1 MIDFQRL
8 QGELEEEIHR
18 VKDLNE
24 LSQLKARYLGKK
36 GFITQAI
43 AHIREVSPEER
54 KEYGSRVNSLK
65 EFAEE
70 LFRKKEEELRA
81 FEIERKLSKEWLD
94 LSVPLEPAIGT
105 LHPLTQTLRRIK
117 DIFVSMGFSVME
129 GPELELEEYNFD
141 MLNIPKE
148 HPARDM
154 QDTFYVNRE
163 GYLLRTHTS
172 PVQIRTMLSQKPPI
186 YIVAPG
192 RVYRRDDDPTHSPMF
207 HQVEGLAVDRDI
219 NFGHMK
225 YTIETFLR
233 EFFKI
238 DMPVR
243 FRASY
248 FPFTEPSAEV
258 DIGCVICGGEGCR
271 VCKESGWLEVM
282 GCGMVHP
289 VVLQNCGIDPE
300 EYQGFAFGMGVE
312 RLAMLY
318 FGVDNI
324 KLFFENDIRFLK
336 QF

>member
-148 HPARDM
+148 HPAREM

-172 PVQIRTMLSQKPPI
+172 PVQIRT
-186 YIVAPG
+186 
-192 RVYRRDDDPTHSPMF
+192 
-207 HQVEGLAVDRDI
+207 
-219 NFGHMK
+219 
-225 YTIETFLR
+225 
-233 EFFKI
+233 
-238 DMPVR
+238 
-243 FRASY
+243 
-248 FPFTEPSAEV
+248 
-258 DIGCVICGGEGCR
+258 
-271 VCKESGWLEVM
+271 
-282 GCGMVHP
+282 
-289 VVLQNCGIDPE
+289 
-300 EYQGFAFGMGVE
+300 
-312 RLAMLY
+312 
-318 FGVDNI
+318 
-324 KLFFENDIRFLK
+324 
-336 QF
+336 